1 MNEGQLE
8 QVGSCHDVY
17 EAPQSPF
24 VATFVGENNSFY
36 GKVVSTEND
45 VVKVETNGHLFLA
58 KAGNNKDQKKHKFI
72 QGQDVIMFV
81 RPETIFMKTEANEL
95 ENSFTAQ
102 LKTVEFEGNL
112 KNIYLSIKSKMNVRF
127 SVPNV
132 VDTSDLSTEKDVEL
146 TFSSQNAVVLPR
158 SAVAVD

>member
-1 MNEGQLE
+1 
-8 QVGSCHDVY
+8 
-17 EAPQSPF
+17 
-24 VATFVGENNSFY
+24 
-36 GKVVSTEND
+36 
-45 VVKVETNGHLFLA
+45 
-58 KAGNNKDQKKHKFI
+58 
-72 QGQDVIMFV
+72 MFV

-95 ENSFTAQ
+95 ENSFIGQ

-112 KNIYLSIKSKMNVRF
+112 KNIYLSMKSKMNVRF

>member
-1 MNEGQLE
+1 MLG
-8 QVGSCHDVY
+8 
-17 EAPQSPF
+17 F
-24 VATFVGENNSFY
+24 VLAIQDDDCKRASINGIRR
-36 GKVVSTEND
+36 
-45 VVKVETNGHLFLA
+45 VELCLRDLFISGGVASDPLLGHLFLA

-95 ENSFTAQ
+95 ENSFIGQ

-112 KNIYLSIKSKMNVRF
+112 KNIYLSMKSKMNVRF